1 MDVVLLRSGKSL
13 PLLSPRGSACWW
25 ILFLTLS
32 LPVFTQALD
41 KSAVTTILFVLGFV
55 LALHSIVNGL
65 LLRRPGNKERVL
77 EKVSILI
84 PARNEGRNIG
94 ECLETVLAQQHLANF
109 SVIVLD
115 DSSTDETNSI
125 AKRIATEYPNLALLY
140 GQELPEGW
148 TGKNFACWQL
158 ANAASDSRYLVFI
171 DADVRLRPA
180 AVVRSINALN
190 KYRWKF
196 ISPYPKQIAKSV
208 SEWLIQP
215 LLQWSWIT
223 TLPLRVA
230 ERSLR
235 PQLTAANG
243 QFLIFDRNA
252 YFDAGGHKSIRE
264 EVLDDINLAR
274 QMKRSGYRGNVI
286 DGSTIAQCRMYQSW
300 RELRDGYSKSLWSAF
315 GSFSGALLVII
326 FLVSLYIFPLFIAAF
341 GWQWGIFLLLT
352 ALISRLMAAIRSQ
365 SSVTSALF
373 HPIAIA
379 LLCYLIL
386 RSWWL
391 KRKNRLEWKSRAL

>member
-1 MDVVLLRSGKSL
+1 M
-13 PLLSPRGSACWW
+13 
-25 ILFLTLS
+25 
-32 LPVFTQALD
+32 
-41 KSAVTTILFVLGFV
+41 TTILFVLGFV

-65 LLRRPGNKERVL
+65 LLRRPGNKEYVL
-77 EKVSILI
+77 EKVVILI

-94 ECLETVLAQQHLANF
+94 KCLETVLAQQHLADF

-115 DSSTDETNSI
+115 DSSTDATNSI
-125 AKRIATEYPNLALLY
+125 VKKISAEHPNLTLLY

-158 ANAASDSRYLVFI
+158 ANAATNSKYLVFI
-171 DADVRLRPA
+171 DADVRLQPA
-180 AVVRSINALN
+180 AVARSINALN

-196 ISPYPKQIAKSV
+196 ISPYPRQIAKSV

-223 TLPLRVA
+223 TLPLRFA

-243 QFLIFDRNA
+243 QFLIFNTNA

-264 EVLDDINLAR
+264 EVLDDIHLAR
-274 QMKRSGYRGNVI
+274 QMKRSGHRGNVI

-326 FLVSLYIFPLFIAAF
+326 FLVSLYIFPLFIAAL

-365 SSVTSALF
+365 SSLTSALF

>member
-1 MDVVLLRSGKSL
+1 M
-13 PLLSPRGSACWW
+13 
-25 ILFLTLS
+25 
-32 LPVFTQALD
+32 
-41 KSAVTTILFVLGFV
+41 TTILFVLGFA

-65 LLRRPGNKERVL
+65 LLRRPGNKEVIS

-84 PARNEGRNIG
+84 PARNEGRNIAQ
-94 ECLETVLAQQHLANF
+94 CLETVLAQQNLADF
-109 SVIVLD
+109 QVIVLD
-115 DSSTDETNSI
+115 DASTDETNQIVKKLASGH
-125 AKRIATEYPNLALLY
+125 ANLTLLY

-158 ANAASDSRYLVFI
+158 ANAASDSQYLVFI
-171 DADVRLRPA
+171 DADVRLQPA
-180 AVVRSINALN
+180 AVVRSINALK

-196 ISPYPKQIAKSV
+196 ISPYPRQIAKSL

-223 TLPLRVA
+223 TLPLRIA

-243 QFLIFDRNA
+243 QFFIFDTNA
-252 YFDAGGHKSIRE
+252 YFSAGGHKSIRE
-264 EVLDDINLAR
+264 EVLDDIHLAR
-274 QMKRSGYRGNVI
+274 QMKRSGYHGNVI

-300 RELRDGYSKSLWSAF
+300 SELREGYSKSLWSAF

-326 FLVSLYIFPLFIAAF
+326 FLVSLYIFPLFIAAL
-341 GWQWGIFLLLT
+341 GWQWGIFLLLA
-352 ALISRLMAAIRSQ
+352 ALISRFMAAIRSQ
-365 SSVTSALF
+365 SSITSALF

-379 LLCYLIL
+379 LLCYLVL